1 MNISLLFDLISSGL
15 VVFSKTAQS
24 YCFFLNRA
32 NILAKKCYIFIF
44 LAVMAVLGEVIGR
57 KNSFWEGMDV
67 QRGMGSEVFGLV
79 SAAKRVFSAIE
90 EGRRVIF

>member
-1 MNISLLFDLISSGL
+1 
-15 VVFSKTAQS
+15 
-24 YCFFLNRA
+24 
-32 NILAKKCYIFIF
+32 
-44 LAVMAVLGEVIGR
+44 MAVLGEVIGR